1 MDFIRNCIKNNK
13 IYDLSEILEIEFQDK
28 DEYIN
33 SFGEITELMME
44 IDSPTAMVDH
54 IMSSWDLSEN
64 DSDNTF
70 LEALKTFT
78 CSKEELKFL
87 VYKSSTLSNM
97 NYMITKIV
105 DVKTFGMLLNNL
117 MYIYEEKLEVEDYNE
132 LKEFLDNYEEVT
144 KTSFKYVYD
153 YIEERLNST
162 QKKPTWISLK
172 DGENLSLLET
182 TKIGLEMEEVEDVM
196 NRLSSEVSQYGITE
210 DSLSIFASSVS
221 DNLNLEQSYSRS
233 FRVWGPENRFND
245 RECIGNPNTR
255 SGCRMFKCVCH
266 EDENEWFTGK
276 CDHCNKKINN
286 ISFSLRYPKEIGGWV
301 GCYCCFRCISEFPPE
316 DMSAVENS
324 RLKNMESRIREI
336 GIMDRSVF

>member
-13 IYDLSEILEIEFQDK
+13 IYNLSEILEIESQDK

-117 MYIYEEKLEVEDYNE
+117 MYIYEEKHSI
-132 LKEFLDNYEEVT
+132 KLD
-144 KTSFKYVYD
+144 
-153 YIEERLNST
+153 
-162 QKKPTWISLK
+162 
-172 DGENLSLLET
+172 
-182 TKIGLEMEEVEDVM
+182 
-196 NRLSSEVSQYGITE
+196 
-210 DSLSIFASSVS
+210 
-221 DNLNLEQSYSRS
+221 
-233 FRVWGPENRFND
+233 
-245 RECIGNPNTR
+245 
-255 SGCRMFKCVCH
+255 
-266 EDENEWFTGK
+266 
-276 CDHCNKKINN
+276 
-286 ISFSLRYPKEIGGWV
+286 
-301 GCYCCFRCISEFPPE
+301 
-316 DMSAVENS
+316 
-324 RLKNMESRIREI
+324 
-336 GIMDRSVF
+336 